1 MDLTV
6 NLVESMLSSPFCLF
20 LCFFPRVIVASLSF
34 IASLFLFPCTL
45 QFEPFFFLG
54 LFIREAFKWCV
65 PVPNNIMYRFLT
77 YTCLFIL
84 FVTNSLIIGTHF
96 LSTSAIIYTIYIYI
110 YIYKTEVSAGTT
122 IFHIS
127 TTQYLKNKK

>member
-1 MDLTV
+1 
-6 NLVESMLSSPFCLF
+6 MLSSPFCLF
-20 LCFFPRVIVASLSF
+20 LCFFPRVLVASLSF
-34 IASLFLFPCTL
+34 IAFLFLFPCTL

-84 FVTNSLIIGTHF
+84 FVTTSLTLPLSVF
-96 LSTSAIIYTIYIYI
+96 LSPVSSPIYFCLRIHRTLTGQYFLYIYTEYLSNFNRLFFVIYN
-110 YIYKTEVSAGTT
+110 EW
-122 IFHIS
+122 F
-127 TTQYLKNKK
+127 